1 MHLIERESEL
11 ATLSTYLEDIRTGS
25 GTLALVGG
33 EAGAGKSALVSAFLD
48 EVAVRIAA
56 GSCDGLST
64 PRPLGPVIEIAAQLE
79 VDSSL
84 PRDELFAAI
93 LVALEQQSTVVLVED
108 LHWADDATADF
119 LFYAGRRLDRIP
131 AMVVATYRDDEI
143 SSNAALT
150 RLVGELSRLSAARRV
165 PVVPLTRSGVA
176 TMVAGSGL
184 DAEEVFRQ
192 TSGNAF
198 FVTEVLAAGSS
209 RPATVRD
216 VVLARV
222 ARLSSSGRRVL
233 DLASQLGIRFD
244 ADVLVEASDT
254 DADGIDDCIGSG
266 MLMTFGEELGFRHEL
281 SRATIAYEIPP
292 IRRAAV
298 NRAILRTLEHRRDVD
313 VARLASHAAAANE
326 GESAFRYSL
335 EAGRRA
341 SDLGSHR
348 ESAHHYRTALRFA
361 SARPANERA
370 ALFEALAEQCMVI
383 DQMDEA
389 LEAAEE
395 SLRLWNEVGD
405 QIRIGAAHITVDHI
419 AWNLGQ
425 GNLAYQHAL
434 QAVEILERHGSTIE
448 LARALASA
456 GASEMELADR
466 HQALGMLRRALDI
479 AQVVDDANA
488 ESDALNTLGCS
499 LATEGQVDDGLASI
513 EQALDI
519 ALAHGLGHLAGRA
532 YANLATFLADNHR
545 FDRSDAV
552 IAEGL
557 QYTDDHD
564 LLLRSVCLS
573 GVLAESE
580 MKRGR
585 WDDAMA
591 DALGV
596 LEQTGTMTVGRI
608 PALTVIGTIKM
619 RRGEADANA
628 VLREALRLAEATG
641 EVQRIAPVA
650 FALAEQAWLHGDRD
664 GVRKSIQAILDRIEA
679 PITRQDRSQL
689 ASWAARLGDGP
700 NAPAGAAPELALQID
715 GRWQEAADAWRTAGR
730 PYEQALALVEV
741 GSSTALAEAFD
752 ILDRLGARPAATL
765 AAERLRSLGERVPR
779 GVRAS
784 TRANPAGL
792 TSREVEVLR
801 LVANGLTNGEIAAQ
815 LFVSDRTVEHH
826 VSRVLGKLGVTSR
839 RDAARAARELDLAT
853 P

>member
-1 MHLIERESEL
+1 MQLIERESEL
-11 ATLSTYLEDIRTGS
+11 STLSTYLENIRTGA

-64 PRPLGPVIEIAAQLE
+64 PRPLGPIIEIAAQLE
-79 VDSSL
+79 VDSAL

-93 LVALEQQSTVVLVED
+93 LAALAQQSTVVLVED
-108 LHWADDATADF
+108 VHWADDATADF

-131 AMVVATYRDDEI
+131 AMVIATYRDDEI
-143 SSNAALT
+143 TSNGALT
-150 RLVGELSRLSAARRV
+150 RLIGELTRLSATRRV
-165 PVVPLTRSGVA
+165 PVVPLTESGVA
-176 TMVAGSGL
+176 TLVAGSGL
-184 DAEEVFRQ
+184 DAEEVYRQ

-198 FVTEVLAAGSS
+198 FVTEMLAAGSS

-216 VVLARV
+216 VVLARA

-233 DLASQLGIRFD
+233 DVASQLGIRF
-244 ADVLVEASDT
+244 

-281 SRATIAYEIPP
+281 SRATIANEIPP

-326 GESAFRYSL
+326 GESAFRFSVD
-335 EAGRRA
+335 AGRRA
-341 SDLGSHR
+341 SNLGSHR
-348 ESAHHYRTALRFA
+348 ESTHHYRTALRFA

-370 ALFEALAEQCMVI
+370 ALFEALAEECMVI

-389 LEAAEE
+389 LAAAEE
-395 SLRLWNEVGD
+395 SLRLWNEVDD
-405 QIRIGAAHITVDHI
+405 QIRIGAAHIAVDHI

-425 GNLAYQHAL
+425 GKLAYQHAL
-434 QAVEILERHGSTIE
+434 QGVEILERHGPTIE
-448 LARALASA
+448 LGRALASA
-456 GASEMELADR
+456 GASGMELADR
-466 HQALGMLRRALDI
+466 RQALAMLRRSLEI
-479 AQVVDDANA
+479 AQLVGDANA

-499 LATEGQVDDGLASI
+499 LVTDGEVDDGLVSI
-513 EQALDI
+513 ERALKI

-532 YANLATFLADNHR
+532 YANLATLLADNHR
-545 FDRSDAV
+545 FERSDAI
-552 IAEGL
+552 IAEGI
-557 QYTDDHD
+557 QYTEDHD

-585 WDDAMA
+585 WDDAIA

-608 PALTVIGTIKM
+608 PALTVIGTINM
-619 RRGEADANA
+619 RRGEADAHA
-628 VLREALRLAEATG
+628 VLREALRLAEDT
-641 EVQRIAPVA
+641 EEIQRIAPVA
-650 FALAEQAWLHGDRD
+650 FALAEEAWLRADRD
-664 GVRKSIQAILDRIEA
+664 GVRESIQVVLDRVDA
-679 PITRQDRSQL
+679 PITRQDLSHL

-700 NAPAGAAPELALQID
+700 SVPAGAPTELALQIG
-715 GRWQEAADAWRTAGR
+715 GRWQEAADAWRTVGR
-730 PYEQALALVEV
+730 PYEQAFALIEV
-741 GSSTALAEAFD
+741 GSPAALSEAFD
-752 ILDRLGARPAATL
+752 ILDRLSARPAATL

-779 GVRAS
+779 GARAS

-801 LVANGLTNGEIAAQ
+801 LVATGLTNGEIAAQ

-839 RDAARAARELDLAT
+839 RNAARAARELDLVT

>member
-1 MHLIERESEL
+1 MQLVERESEF

-64 PRPLGPVIEIAAQLE
+64 PRPLGPIIEIAAQLE
-79 VDSSL
+79 VDSAL

-93 LVALEQQSTVVLVED
+93 LDALEQQSTVVLVED

-119 LFYAGRRLDRIP
+119 LFYAGRRLDRVP
-131 AMVVATYRDDEI
+131 AMVIATYRDDEI
-143 SSNAALT
+143 SSNRALT
-150 RLVGELSRLSAARRV
+150 RVIGELTRLSATRRV
-165 PVVPLTRSGVA
+165 PVPPLTQSGVA
-176 TMVAGSGL
+176 TMVADSGL

-198 FVTEVLAAGSS
+198 FVTEMLAAGSS
-209 RPATVRD
+209 VPATVRD
-216 VVLARV
+216 VVLARA

-233 DLASQLGIRFD
+233 DVASQLGIRFD
-244 ADVLVEASDT
+244 ADVLVEASAT

-266 MLMTFGEELGFRHEL
+266 MLMSFGEELGFRHEL
-281 SRATIAYEIPP
+281 SRATIANEIPP

-326 GESAFRYSL
+326 GESAFRYSV

-341 SDLGSHR
+341 SNLGSHR

-361 SARPANERA
+361 STRPSNERA
-370 ALFEALAEQCMVI
+370 ALFEALAEECMVI

-389 LEAAEE
+389 LAAAEE
-395 SLRLWNEVGD
+395 ALRLWSEVDD
-405 QIRIGAAHITVDHI
+405 QIRIGAAHIAVDHI

-434 QAVEILERHGSTIE
+434 QAVEILERHGPTIE
-448 LARALASA
+448 LGRALASA
-456 GASEMELADR
+456 GASGMELADR
-466 HQALGMLRRALDI
+466 RQALPMLRRSLDI
-479 AQVVDDANA
+479 ARMVGDANA

-499 LATEGQVDDGLASI
+499 LVTEGQVDDGLASI
-513 EQALDI
+513 ERALDI

-545 FDRSDAV
+545 FERSDAV
-552 IAEGL
+552 IADGL
-557 QYTDDHD
+557 RYTEDHD

-596 LEQTGTMTVGRI
+596 LEQTATMTVGRI
-608 PALTVIGTIKM
+608 PALTVIGTIRM
-619 RRGEADANA
+619 RRGEADAQA
-628 VLREALRLAEATG
+628 VLRESLRLAEGTA
-641 EVQRIAPVA
+641 EIQRIAPVA
-650 FALAEQAWLHGDRD
+650 FALAEEAWLRGDRD
-664 GVRKSIQAILDRIEA
+664 GVRGSIQVVLDRIDA
-679 PITRQDRSQL
+679 PITRPDLSQL

-700 NAPAGAAPELALQID
+700 NVPSGAPPELALQID
-715 GRWQEAADAWRTAGR
+715 GRWQEAADAWRTVGR
-730 PYEQALALVEV
+730 PYEQALALIEV
-741 GSSTALAEAFD
+741 GSPAALSEAFD
-752 ILDRLGARPAATL
+752 VLDRLGARPAATL
-765 AAERLRSLGERVPR
+765 AADRLRSLGERVPR

-801 LVANGLTNGEIAAQ
+801 LVATGLTNGEIAAQ

-839 RDAARAARELDLAT
+839 REAARAARELDLAT